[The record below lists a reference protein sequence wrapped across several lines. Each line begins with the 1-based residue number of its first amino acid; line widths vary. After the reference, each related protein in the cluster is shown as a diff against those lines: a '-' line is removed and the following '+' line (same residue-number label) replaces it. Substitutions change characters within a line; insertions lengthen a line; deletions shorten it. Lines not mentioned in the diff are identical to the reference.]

1 MLFQKL
7 LLKDDLLTLL
17 LNDVDVLLVEGDGRE
32 EGDLHALTPLK
43 VVCFIFGIDCEF
55 WHKLFFAERA
65 IDNIDTCTLREAR
78 EDLFF
83 SEEPIALS
91 ALLVESQV

>member
-1 MLFQKL
+1 L
-7 LLKDDLLTLL
+7 
-17 LNDVDVLLVEGDGRE
+17 E
-32 EGDLHALTPLK
+32 
-43 VVCFIFGIDCEF
+43 VVCFVFGIDCEF
-55 WHKLFFAERA
+55 RDKLFFAERA

-91 ALLVESQV
+91 TLLVESQV